1 MATPWVVGRREVPSA
16 AYHLVSA
23 APDMLEALK
32 LLSPAFAE
40 GIRSGLLSPTVVQ
53 LAYDAIA
60 KAEG

>member
-1 MATPWVVGRREVPSA
+1 MTISA
-16 AYHLVSA
+16 ARKGRLLASA

-32 LLSPAFAE
+32 LLSPAFAK